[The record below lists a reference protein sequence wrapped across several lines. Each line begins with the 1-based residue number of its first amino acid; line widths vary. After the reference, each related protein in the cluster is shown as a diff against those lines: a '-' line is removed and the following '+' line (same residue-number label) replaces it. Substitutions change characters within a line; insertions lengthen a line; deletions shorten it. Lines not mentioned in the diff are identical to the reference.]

1 MSVLFIS
8 KKELLKECKISNG
21 QLLRWKQEGII
32 PDEWFIKRPTMLG
45 QQLFFPKAKIIKR
58 IKTIKKLKKQYS
70 LDELSKILMPGMSE
84 KIFTMDEVKIVEEID
99 AEIMRIFA
107 VELGKSKFT
116 FIDLIIMTALSGVKD
131 IVENQAVDI
140 IKGLKDHI
148 HKMRSGRYILV
159 IMEMQEKYYAAI
171 CAELAGIFPDTRFN
185 IVRRIKLS
193 SISNL
198 LKIKY
203 NRSFNFGIDV
213 ETEDAFA

>member
-1 MSVLFIS
+1 M
-8 KKELLKECKISNG
+8 
-21 QLLRWKQEGII
+21 
-32 PDEWFIKRPTMLG
+32 
-45 QQLFFPKAKIIKR
+45 
-58 IKTIKKLKKQYS
+58 
-70 LDELSKILMPGMSE
+70 
-84 KIFTMDEVKIVEEID
+84 
-99 AEIMRIFA
+99 
-107 VELGKSKFT
+107 
-116 FIDLIIMTALSGVKD
+116 IIMTALSGVKD

-159 IMEMQEKYYAAI
+159 IMEMQENIMRQYAQNWQD
-171 CAELAGIFPDTRFN
+171 FSRYPFN